1 MIFVNNGGGEY
12 WWIDHAPWNG
22 LHVADLVFPSFIWI
36 MGVCIPL
43 SIKSQLGRNISK
55 KSILLNILWVFICS
69 YPSAISSN

>member
-69 YPSAISSN
+69 YP